1 MVNDSISDMLI
12 RIKNALMR
20 KKDKVI
26 VTYSKLLESIAEVL
40 KREGFIK
47 DYEIKGEGVKKE
59 LIINLK
65 YDEEGN
71 PLITDVK
78 RVSKP
83 GRRIYVKKD
92 NIPWVNNGMGIAILS
107 TSKGILTDREAR
119 RLKVGGELLC
129 EVW

>member
-20 KKDKVI
+20 KKDKVS
-26 VTYSKLLESIAEVL
+26 VSYSKLPERIAELL
-40 KREGFIK
+40 KRENFIR

-59 LIINLK
+59 LIIHLK

-78 RVSKP
+78 RISKP

>member
-20 KKDKVI
+20 KKDKVS
-26 VTYSKLLESIAEVL
+26 VSYSKLLERVAELL
-40 KREGFIK
+40 KREGFIN
-47 DYEIKGEGVKKE
+47 DYEIKGESVKKE
-59 LIINLK
+59 LIIHLK

-107 TSKGILTDREAR
+107 TSKGIITDREAR
-119 RLKVGGELLC
+119 RLKIGGELLC

>member
-20 KKDKVI
+20 KKDKVR
-26 VTYSKLLESIAEVL
+26 VSYSKLLERVAEL
-40 KREGFIK
+40 MKREGFIN

-59 LIINLK
+59 LIIQLK

-107 TSKGILTDREAR
+107 TSKGIMTDREAR
-119 RLKVGGELLC
+119 RLKIGGELLC

>member
-1 MVNDSISDMLI
+1 MTCDPIADMLI
-12 RIKNALMR
+12 RVKNAVMR
-20 KKDKVI
+20 RKEKVNI
-26 VTYSKLLESIAEVL
+26 PYSKLKERISHIL
-40 KREGFIK
+40 KEEGFIK
-47 DYEIKGEGVKKE
+47 DYKVEGEKAKKE
-59 LIINLK
+59 IIVFLK

-71 PLITDVK
+71 PLFTDAK

-92 NIPWVNNGMGIAILS
+92 EIPWVKNGMGIAIIS

-119 RLKVGGELLC
+119 KLKVGGEILC

>member
-20 KKDKVI
+20 KRDKVN
-26 VTYSKLLESIAEVL
+26 VSYSKLLERLAEVL

-59 LIINLK
+59 LIIHLK

-71 PLITDVK
+71 PFITDVK